1 MHARVV
7 LYIHTWGRKVVL
19 FRKVSSVQGVSLSIL
34 VPSVFF
40 GACQP
45 FEWALPVCV
54 YTQEV
59 VGLEGKSGKS
69 FVTPLIWV
77 YIVPYN
83 ICTYIRSY
91 IHTHTYT

>member
-1 MHARVV
+1 MPA
-7 LYIHTWGRKVVL
+7 
-19 FRKVSSVQGVSLSIL
+19 
-34 VPSVFF
+34 
-40 GACQP
+40 

-91 IHTHTYT
+91 IHTCIHIHTYTYTYTCTYIRKKWLGKFGNTITTTEQCVLYR